1 MVTYSQTLFIAEK
14 DNITVTAAIHSVIIR
29 PLILGVLFVQHL
41 SLHFLLLF

>member
-29 PLILGVLFVQHL
+29 QLIVGMLFVQQY
-41 SLHFLLLF
+41 